1 MIESGTA
8 TRTLDQYKREGRE
21 NEDTIAD
28 VVENDAIFKSLNVTD
43 EESEQIS
50 VIFNQTISS
59 LESGENLVY
68 IYNARADN
76 YTVSDLIALTDATNT
91 TT

>member
-1 MIESGTA
+1 M
-8 TRTLDQYKREGRE
+8 
-21 NEDTIAD
+21 
-28 VVENDAIFKSLNVTD
+28 TD

-50 VIFNQTISS
+50 AIFNQTISS

-76 YTVSDLIALTDATNT
+76 YTVSDLIAFTDATNT